1 MSVPASLMRREPTTS
16 GYITESLY
24 SKTLPMLAQPFQII
38 LAKSGKTLDVA
49 ANSSI
54 LETLEFEGYE
64 LASSC
69 QQGVCGTCETRV
81 LAGEIDHQDMVLMDD
96 EKAAGDKM
104 MICCSRA
111 HSPTLTLDL

>member
-1 MSVPASLMRREPTTS
+1 M
-16 GYITESLY
+16 
-24 SKTLPMLAQPFQII
+24 LPQPFQII
-38 LAKSGKTLDVA
+38 LAKSGKTYEVA
-49 ANSSI
+49 ANSTI
-54 LETLEFEGYE
+54 LETLEFEGHTVM
-64 LASSC
+64 SSC

-111 HSPTLTLDL
+111 KGASLTLDL

>member
-1 MSVPASLMRREPTTS
+1 MSLTASLPFEKQQHRAILS
-16 GYITESLY
+16 NYLNF
-24 SKTLPMLAQPFQII
+24 KTKPMLAQPFQII
-38 LAKSGKTLDVA
+38 LAKSGKIFDIA

-64 LASSC
+64 LPSSC
-69 QQGVCGTCETRV
+69 QQGVCGTCETQV

-111 HSPTLTLDL
+111 LSPTLTLDL